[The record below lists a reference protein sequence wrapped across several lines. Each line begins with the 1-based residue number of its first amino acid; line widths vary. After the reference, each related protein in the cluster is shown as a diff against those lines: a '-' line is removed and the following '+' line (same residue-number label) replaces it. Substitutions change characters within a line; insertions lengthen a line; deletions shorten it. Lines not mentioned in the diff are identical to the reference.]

1 MKQLGVCLKYTAFKK
16 AKSEEEVLLPFFAP
30 IPHFIRGCCMLN
42 CCGINFKA
50 SYKFYAAPVN
60 KKYKL
65 RKILFSFCPHCNSA
79 VYKEILSD
87 YEGNYTHK
95 QQLRGAKALE
105 AYQKACFSRLVFFEK
120 VPFGTKTN
128 ANWYYGDFQ
137 KTRKKD
143 EKGNIEY
150 LQLKRSFCGD
160 KEVIGKAKVIY
171 V

>member
-105 AYQKACFSRLVFFEK
+105 AYQKACFSRLVFLEK
-120 VPFGTKTN
+120 VPYAAKTS
-128 ANWYYGDFQ
+128 ANWYYGDFL
-137 KTRKKD
+137 KTREKD
-143 EKGNIEY
+143 EKGKPIY
-150 LQLKRSFCGD
+150 LQLRRSFCGD
-160 KEVIGKAKVIY
+160 KEIVGEPKVTY